1 MEETRY
7 CLCCG
12 ENVEFNR
19 IERDGRQ
26 EFTCIYCGFPLSVED
41 TPLTVSVEAGK
52 KVIPSQPIRE
62 APPTVETKKAEES
75 YILIAEDSKYTR
87 KIIQDLLI
95 EKRFADHILAFE
107 NGLELTTAYARL
119 VSEGKNIEVA
129 ILDINMPVMDGLT
142 AAKTLRSIESQKR
155 IPYVPIAFFSS
166 VKADENL
173 RTQMEMLAPA
183 NYLNKGSDPDPD
195 KLAERVEK
203 LISYFM
209 QVRK

>member
-1 MEETRY
+1 MEETIY
-7 CLCCG
+7 CVCCG
-12 ENVEFNR
+12 ENVEFNT
-19 IERDGRQ
+19 IERDGRM
-26 EFTCIYCGFPLSVED
+26 EYTCIFCGFPLSVED
-41 TPLTVSVEAGK
+41 TPLKVSVEDEGEA
-52 KVIPSQPIRE
+52 VPSRRIKDAKPE
-62 APPTVETKKAEES
+62 KLEES

-87 KIIQDLLI
+87 KIIQDLLV
-95 EKRFADHILAFE
+95 EKRFADHVLTFE
-107 NGLELTTAYARL
+107 NGLELTTTYARL
-119 VSEGKNIEVA
+119 VSEGKSVEVA

-173 RTQMEMLAPA
+173 KTQMEMLAPA

-209 QVRK
+209 QVRQ

>member
-1 MEETRY
+1 MEDTRY

-19 IERDGRQ
+19 IERDGRL
-26 EFTCIYCGFPLSVED
+26 EYTCIYCGFPLSAEE
-41 TPLTVSVEAGK
+41 TTLTAG
-52 KVIPSQPIRE
+52 IEEGEGAAPSKTEIE
-62 APPTVETKKAEES
+62 APSPGEPEKAGES

-107 NGLELTTAYARL
+107 NGLELTTAYSRL
-119 VSEGKNIEVA
+119 ISEGKMVEVV
-129 ILDINMPVMDGLT
+129 ILDINMPVMDGIT

-155 IPYVPIAFFSS
+155 IPYVPIAFFSA

-173 RTQMEMLAPA
+173 RTQMEILAPA

-203 LISYFM
+203 LISYFL
-209 QVRK
+209 QIKQ